1 MDKTR
6 QVRGCVRVRVC
17 VRACVRVSARG
28 RGACEGMTIE
38 TPRIHASSLH
48 LVQVCVSLE
57 DSCDTSY
64 RMTVHDEVAVGGP
77 RSPCQPTVA
86 VAAGPPEPSPA
97 PLLVIQVG
105 SVGGGEVAII
115 SRRA

>member
-64 RMTVHDEVAVGGP
+64 RMTVHDEVAVGGLGRHAGR
-77 RSPCQPTVA
+77 RSR
-86 VAAGPPEPSPA
+86 
-97 PLLVIQVG
+97 
-105 SVGGGEVAII
+105 
-115 SRRA
+115 SRPGHPNPVQHLSWSSK